1 MPTSI
6 GLRREVCRLEQ
17 ANQVPDGQG
26 GHKPG
31 VPPWILRGL
40 VQAREEALTNTETLL
55 AKQLTAVLHT
65 AWTIPLRADI
75 SVTDRLVCG
84 ARQIQ
89 LSSYQDVE
97 NKHAELRLLGAE
109 TQL

>member
-1 MPTSI
+1 MPTPI

-17 ANQVPDGQG
+17 VNLVSDGQG

-31 VPPWILRGL
+31 VPPWILRGI
-40 VQAREEALTNTETLL
+40 VEAREEGLSSKEALL
-55 AKQLTAVLHT
+55 AKTLTAVLLS
-65 AWTIPLRADI
+65 AWTIPMRPDI

-84 ARQIQ
+84 ARVIQ

-97 NKHAELRLLGAE
+97 GKHAELRLLGAE
-109 TQL
+109 TQS